1 MHLHFVQRRSIFFA
15 CCLSFV
21 QILAFALP
29 SEVLNQD
36 VSTNT
41 LTQTI
46 CKSGY
51 TRTVRPSSSFTNGIK
66 KRLMRQAGLD
76 FDSDKSL
83 YELDHVIPLALGGHP
98 RNPKNLA
105 LQLWEGSDG
114 AKRKDRLEIKLQCLV
129 CSGTVLL
136 GEAQAAVWSDWPLA
150 YKNYGRL
157 VCKRPRGMKSK
168 DYGD

>member
-1 MHLHFVQRRSIFFA
+1 
-15 CCLSFV
+15 
-21 QILAFALP
+21 
-29 SEVLNQD
+29 
-36 VSTNT
+36 
-41 LTQTI
+41 
-46 CKSGY
+46 
-51 TRTVRPSSSFTNGIK
+51 
-66 KRLMRQAGLD
+66 MRQAGLD